1 MNYTTDYAGA
11 LPEGVSDWTLM
22 EGWQDTETEEY
33 KFTFEN
39 GLFTLTEFKWVFT
52 WRGAGVSECVAREHA
67 AARRKYGATY
77 NGTGKYV
84 TEAGATVKEVY
95 AYLSEHIDVT
105 AKASK
110 PINYGTTESPLGG
123 IDVDV
128 EATSH
133 GMFESTTVGCHITL
147 HGDGTSR
154 IAMCDQN

>member
-1 MNYTTDYAGA
+1 MTIFEGA
-11 LPEGVSDWTLM
+11 FDRENDEKSFDALGR
-22 EGWQDTETEEY
+22 Y

-52 WRGAGVSECVAREHA
+52 W
-67 AARRKYGATY
+67 KYGATY

-95 AYLSEHIDVT
+95 AYTSASTSTSRPRLPNPSIT
-105 AKASK
+105 ARRSREFPPRPRRPARRSSA
-110 PINYGTTESPLGG
+110 PRRRRSPLGG

-154 IAMCDQN
+154 IATCDQN

>member
-52 WRGAGVSECVAREHA
+52 W
-67 AARRKYGATY
+67 KYGATY

-154 IAMCDQN
+154 IATCDQN